1 MYVCSCSSTTGSA
14 GDNNSKNN
22 NINVNVTGGGTS
34 NVNISDK
41 VSEAPG
47 PSGALK
53 VEAIVGIVAGVA
65 TIIGV
70 LVTVYVKCCRG

>member
-1 MYVCSCSSTTGSA
+1 M
-14 GDNNSKNN
+14 
-22 NINVNVTGGGTS
+22 TGGGTS

-70 LVTVYVKCCRG
+70 LVTVYVKCCRR